1 MAKAKK
7 GDYLNCEVCGLV
19 VVVDEACGC
28 AAAEILCCKKPMT
41 KGKPAVKKKPA
52 AKAVKAPAKTP
63 VKAATKAASAK
74 VNAKTSAKTV
84 PKAKPAAKKPTRAK
98 K

>member
-7 GDYLNCEVCGLV
+7 GDYLSCEVCGLV

-28 AAAEILCCKKPMT
+28 AAAEILCCKKPMA
-41 KGKPAVKKKPA
+41 KGKPAAMKKPA
-52 AKAVKAPAKTP
+52 AKAVAASAKTSTKAAAKAPAKI
-63 VKAATKAASAK
+63 SAK
-74 VNAKTSAKTV
+74 VSAKKTV
-84 PKAKPAAKKPTRAK
+84 AKAGPAAKKPTRAK